1 MRWFLFIF
9 AGIILLIAA
18 HFAYG
23 DLTGSLDEKSI
34 EERLKPDAEVNVV
47 GGAPS
52 TAASETPKAAG
63 DIGQQRYD
71 ETCKM
76 CHATG
81 LAGAPKFGDK
91 GDWAPRVKLGIDE
104 LVKNAIQGIKAMP
117 PKGGCSSCS
126 DEEIRKAVEYMVNHS
141 K

>member
-1 MRWFLFIF
+1 MRWFLFILS
-9 AGIILLIAA
+9 GIVLLVAT

-23 DLTGSLDEKSI
+23 ALTGSLDEKSI
-34 EERLKPDAEVNVV
+34 AERLKPDAEVTVV
-47 GGAPS
+47 GGAPVEKQ
-52 TAASETPKAAG
+52 AAVKVA
-63 DIGQQRYD
+63 DVGQQRYE

-76 CHATG
+76 CHETG

-91 GDWAPRVKLGIDE
+91 SEWAPRIALGLDA
-104 LVKNAIQGIKAMP
+104 LVKNAIHGIKAMP

-126 DEEIRKAVEYMVNHS
+126 DEEIQKAVEYMVKHS